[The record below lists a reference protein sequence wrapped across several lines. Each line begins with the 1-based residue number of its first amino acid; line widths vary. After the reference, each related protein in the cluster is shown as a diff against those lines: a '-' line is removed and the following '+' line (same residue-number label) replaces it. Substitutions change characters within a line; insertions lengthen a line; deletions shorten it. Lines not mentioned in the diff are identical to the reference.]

1 MSDISITLDDNV
13 FVFETVMRVRN
24 TEIDVGQHLTIE
36 ALTAI
41 LVESRARFFF
51 SRNIKDINADYHGL
65 IANDIAINIVSRA
78 KAREELLIEV
88 GVAELSDEGGN
99 LMFKV
104 SRMGDMSLVAKAKL
118 HFVSYDYRANQ
129 IVPMSDV
136 MKDALDTPSFEI

>member
-41 LVESRARFFF
+41 LVEARARFFF

-136 MKDALDTPSFEI
+136 MKDALDTPAFEI

>member
-41 LVESRARFFF
+41 LVEARARFFF

-65 IANDIAINIVSRA
+65 TANDIVINMVSRA

-99 LMFKV
+99 IMFKV

-136 MKDALDTPSFEI
+136 MKDALDTPAFEI

>member
-41 LVESRARFFF
+41 LVEARARFFF

-65 IANDIAINIVSRA
+65 TANDIVINIVSRA

-136 MKDALDTPSFEI
+136 MKDALDTPAFEI